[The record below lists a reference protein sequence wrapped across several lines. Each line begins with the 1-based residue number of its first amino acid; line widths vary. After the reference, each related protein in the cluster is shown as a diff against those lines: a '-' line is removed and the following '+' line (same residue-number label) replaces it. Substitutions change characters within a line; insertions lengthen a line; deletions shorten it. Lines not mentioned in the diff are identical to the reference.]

1 MGVWHYGDITDSTFG
16 RLLNKPK
23 WKMRRRHGN
32 GNIWER
38 DGHKSRKEYCNWS
51 EMI

>member
-1 MGVWHYGDITDSTFG
+1 
-16 RLLNKPK
+16 
-23 WKMRRRHGN
+23 MRRRHED

-38 DGHKSRKEYCNWS
+38 DGHKSRKEYCNWN